1 MPDVAGETGNSGQD
15 IPDSTV
21 VVPNDHAAAADYR
34 VVVGEECFDWRE
46 LTEPG
51 PLRGALSTLAE
62 SLQPLADGRTVAFV
76 DAAYDTECLPST
88 KLIDAL
94 YSPGG
99 GLSHDDRIRLQKLL
113 DKCRVVQPAEADLPR
128 PMRVADGPERE
139 PSWGVAH
146 ALARAADG
154 RAMSVLLASY
164 VTQPD
169 WPSGWLT
176 VTRMTEEGYDDV
188 LAHVLRCP
196 ADAPGFWRG
205 VYTHEHVPAQSFF
218 TFTRDAFPR
227 LLFADSLRLQHFKGS
242 YAEVLPWL
250 VRLLG
255 ALDDHFARTLVE
267 CGGDQNQVMRRFK
280 ALDLE
285 ISPESPS
292 TKKNAKAWEQ
302 RNVGHKGAIYRCEW
316 HGKRLWD
323 RDRVHFSLPI
333 PEHDDR
339 ILVGI
344 FVGHLA
350 N

>member
-1 MPDVAGETGNSGQD
+1 MPDAANETGGSERNARGGLTSV
-15 IPDSTV
+15 PDDQTA
-21 VVPNDHAAAADYR
+21 DDDYR
-34 VVVGEECFDWRE
+34 VVIGEECFDWRE
-46 LTEPG
+46 LRDPG
-51 PLRGALSTLAE
+51 SLRDALGTLAE
-62 SLQPLADGRTVAFV
+62 SLQPLADGRTAAFV
-76 DAAYDTECLPST
+76 DAAYDSECLPST

-113 DKCRVVQPAEADLPR
+113 DKCRVVQPAESDLPL
-128 PMRVADGPERE
+128 PVRVADGPERE

-154 RAMSVLLASY
+154 RAMSVLLTPY
-164 VTQPD
+164 VSQPD

-176 VTRMTEEGYDDV
+176 VTRLMEEGYDEV
-188 LAHVLRCP
+188 RAHVLRYP
-196 ADAPGFWRG
+196 EDAPGFWRG
-205 VYTHEHVPAQSFF
+205 LYTHERVPAERFF
-218 TFTRDAFPR
+218 TFAQDAFPR
-227 LLFADSLRLQHFKGS
+227 LLFAASLRLNHFKGS

-255 ALDDHFARTLVE
+255 ALDDHFARTLAE

-285 ISPESPS
+285 ISPESPN
-292 TKKNAKAWEQ
+292 TKKNASAWEQ
-302 RNVGHKGAIYRCEW
+302 RNVGHEGATYRCEW

-339 ILVGI
+339 VLVGI
-344 FVGHLA
+344 FAGHLGT
-350 N
+350 

>member
-1 MPDVAGETGNSGQD
+1 MHDAAGQTGKCGQD
-15 IPDSTV
+15 LPDGTV
-21 VVPNDHAAAADYR
+21 VVPDNHATADHYR
-34 VVVGEECFDWRE
+34 VVVGEECFDWRQF
-46 LTEPG
+46 TDPG
-51 PLRGALSTLAE
+51 SLRDALGLLNE
-62 SLQPLADGRTVAFV
+62 SLQPLADGRTAAFV
-76 DAAYDTECLPST
+76 DAAYDAECLPST

-99 GLSHDDRIRLQKLL
+99 GLFHDDRIRLQKLL
-113 DKCRVVQPAEADLPR
+113 DKCRVVQPAEADLPW
-128 PMRVADGPERE
+128 PVRVGDGPERE

-154 RAMSVLLASY
+154 RAMSVLLMPY
-164 VTQPD
+164 VPQPD

-176 VTRMTEEGYDDV
+176 VTRMTEEGYDEV
-188 LAHVLRCP
+188 RAHVLRCP

-205 VYTHEHVPAQSFF
+205 VYTYERVPAERFF
-218 TFTRDAFPR
+218 AFTQDAFPR
-227 LLFADSLRLQHFKGS
+227 LLFADSLRLHHFKGS
-242 YAEVLPWL
+242 YADVLPWL

-255 ALDDHFARTLVE
+255 ALDDHFARTLAE

-285 ISPESPS
+285 VSPESPN

-302 RNVGHKGAIYRCEW
+302 RSVRHEGATYRCEW

-350 N
+350 T